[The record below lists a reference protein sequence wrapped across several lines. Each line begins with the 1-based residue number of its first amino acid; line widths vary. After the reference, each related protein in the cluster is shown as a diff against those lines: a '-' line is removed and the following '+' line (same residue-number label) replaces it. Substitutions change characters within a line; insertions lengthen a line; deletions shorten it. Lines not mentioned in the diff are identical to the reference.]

1 MWRAK
6 EAKDEVAKKKAQ
18 HAAELEEMRQR
29 GIKEKEIQ
37 ALREKQEQELAAMK
51 LQALYRGRQA
61 RKGLE
66 KKRELRRAELK
77 RKTRENSRQ
86 MSATKIQGMYRS
98 WKARK
103 VIRGRKAELKA
114 RFEVSNNACN
124 KYTKYTHSQSVNIE
138 KHCDCFSKCDL
149 FHLCVSYLSIFLHG
163 HVSSYL
169 CASVLIL

>member
-1 MWRAK
+1 
-6 EAKDEVAKKKAQ
+6 
-18 HAAELEEMRQR
+18 MRQR

-124 KYTKYTHSQSVNIE
+124 KYTKYTTPNPSILKNIVIA
-138 KHCDCFSKCDL
+138 FQNVI
-149 FHLCVSYLSIFLHG
+149 FFTCVSLIYLYIPSRPCL
-163 HVSSYL
+163 
-169 CASVLIL
+169 VLLVLLY

>member
-1 MWRAK
+1 MK
-6 EAKDEVAKKKAQ
+6 LQKKKAQ

-77 RKTRENSRQ
+77 RKTRENLRQ

-114 RFEVSNNACN
+114 RFEVSNNTSN

-149 FHLCVSYLSIFLHG
+149 FHLCVLSIYIFLHG

>member
-1 MWRAK
+1 
-6 EAKDEVAKKKAQ
+6 
-18 HAAELEEMRQR
+18 
-29 GIKEKEIQ
+29 
-37 ALREKQEQELAAMK
+37 MK

-77 RKTRENSRQ
+77 RKTRENLRQ

-114 RFEVSNNACN
+114 RFEVSNNTSN
-124 KYTKYTHSQSVNIE
+124 KYPKYTHSQSVNIE
-138 KHCDCFSKCDL
+138 KHCDCFSKRDL
-149 FHLCVSYLSIFLHG
+149 FHLCVSNLSIYSFTAMSRLT
-163 HVSSYL
+163 